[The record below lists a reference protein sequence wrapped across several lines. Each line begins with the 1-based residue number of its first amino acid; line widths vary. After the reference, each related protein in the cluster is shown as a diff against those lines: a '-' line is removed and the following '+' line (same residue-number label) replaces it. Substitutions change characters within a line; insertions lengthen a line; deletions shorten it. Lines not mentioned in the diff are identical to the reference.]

1 MITVWR
7 IMTPKNEYEAKA
19 AEQQVQLLT
28 EALSVAATGSGYWM
42 NMSGRYYPRFYPKGP
57 EISPFNALTLGLF
70 ADRNGY
76 KTGLYTFYPEAKM
89 RNEPVKEGEKGV
101 PFNWYNWKEYVHR
114 HNPGDTITRE
124 AYMLLEPEDKKQ
136 YKGIHNRE
144 IRKLFNIDQ
153 TMTPYVDPEEYN
165 KMMERYGTLQE
176 RGNERANERQLR
188 TMVNGFVKAMKDNM
202 VPIRRDG
209 TAMAHYDVG
218 KDVIYVPDI
227 KNYPHY
233 IDYVQDLMREIARA
247 TGHQQ
252 RCAREG
258 MVMKGG
264 VAPSEE
270 ALKREELV
278 VELVAG
284 IKMLELG
291 LPARLLPNSLHLVDE
306 WNRELREDPQMID
319 TVEAD
324 INNAMDIIRKAEKGE
339 KVTYF
344 SEMNEQV
351 TEEMKEKKKPSVSS
365 EESAILTDIIRNRG
379 MLIADGNFNSEEDK
393 KKFLEKFD
401 MAYHYEQ
408 FNHAMALTKDEDPEV
423 AEVAFTEALRCSS
436 YIDELARGYKPSE
449 WIDTGVYTIYDALKE
464 MPDRVTHDF
473 VVITAPK
480 AGRADVIMPEGAFA
494 GGKVVLPDGK
504 THNFLLS
511 PDEVMSAEERSVKG
525 ARVQNNDLKGMS
537 KQRITHALEG
547 QGAKYVRFFNTGG
560 IASFRPND
568 AYFDGKRV
576 GIAKLNQWE
585 LTDVREMNV
594 SEAVEKSRS
603 VNFDRVQMIRDDANR
618 WVLYMAPMGETPF
631 CMHPD
636 KSDINQFF
644 STSKQGNSEDT
655 ERIRRELG
663 QKYYAM
669 SRVNPDLKIDM
680 FGEKASV
687 EDIARVVRANVYKTK
702 EGKFLI
708 SPVFEGMEKVE
719 PRAMTNS
726 QWQRLWLSG
735 DINAYKNNMA
745 ALLYADLL
753 HPQQAQEQNT
763 EHKHE
768 QEAVQSGGMRR

>member
-1 MITVWR
+1 
-7 IMTPKNEYEAKA
+7 MTPKNEYEAKA
-19 AEQQVQLLT
+19 AEQQVQLLA
-28 EALSVAATGSGYWM
+28 EALSAAASGSGYWM

-70 ADRNGY
+70 SDRNGY

-101 PFNWYNWKEYVHR
+101 PFNWYNWKEYVNR
-114 HNPGDTITRE
+114 HNPSDTITRQ
-124 AYMLLEPEDKKQ
+124 AYLLLEPEDKKQ
-136 YKGIHNRE
+136 YKGIHSRE

-153 TMTPYVDPEEYN
+153 TMTPYVDQENYN
-165 KMMERYGTLQE
+165 RMVERYGILQE
-176 RGNERANERQLR
+176 RGNERANERQLH
-188 TMVNGFVKAMKDNM
+188 TMVNGFLKTIKDNM

-209 TAMAHYDVG
+209 SVVTHYDVG

-233 IDYVQDLMREIARA
+233 IDYVQDVMREIARA

-270 ALKREELV
+270 AVKREELV

-291 LPARLLPNSLHLVDE
+291 LPARLLPGSLHLVEE

-319 TVEAD
+319 TIEAD

-344 SEMNEQV
+344 SEMNKQA
-351 TEEMKEKKKPSVSS
+351 TEEMKDKKKPSVSS
-365 EESAILTDIIRNRG
+365 EESAILADIIRNRG

-393 KKFLEKFD
+393 KKFLDKFD
-401 MAYHYEQ
+401 MGYYYEQ
-408 FNHAMALTKDEDPEV
+408 FNHAMTLTKDEDPEV
-423 AEVAFTEALRCSS
+423 VEVAFTEALRCSS
-436 YIDELARGYKPSE
+436 YIDELARAYKPSE
-449 WIDTGVYTIYDALKE
+449 WTDTGTYTIYDALKE
-464 MPDRVTHDF
+464 IPDRITRDF
-473 VVITAPK
+473 VVITNPK
-480 AGRADVIMPEGAFA
+480 EGRADVIMPEGAFA

-504 THNFLLS
+504 THSFYLS
-511 PDEVMSAEERSVKG
+511 PDEVMSAEERSAKG
-525 ARVQNNDLKGMS
+525 ARIVNNELQGMS
-537 KQRITHALEG
+537 KQRITHALQE

-568 AYFDGKRV
+568 SYFDGKKV
-576 GIAKLNQWE
+576 AIAKLNQWV
-585 LTDVREMNV
+585 LTDVQEMNV
-594 SEAVEKSRS
+594 AEAVEKSRS
-603 VNFDRVQMIRDDANR
+603 VNFNRVQMIRDDANR
-618 WVLYMAPMGETPF
+618 WVLYIAPVGEVSF

-636 KSDINQFF
+636 KADINQFF
-644 STSKQGNSEDT
+644 STSKQGNSADT
-655 ERIRRELG
+655 ERIRHELG

-669 SRVNPDLKIDM
+669 SRVNPNLKIDM
-680 FGEKASV
+680 FREKAPA

-702 EGKFLI
+702 DGKFLI
-708 SPVFEGMEKVE
+708 SPVFEGLENVE
-719 PRAMTNS
+719 SRSITSS
-726 QWQRLWLSG
+726 QWQQLWLSG
-735 DINAYKNNMA
+735 DINAYKSNMA

-753 HPQQAQEQNT
+753 HPQQAQGQ
-763 EHKHE
+763 KQGQE
-768 QEAVQSGGMRR
+768 QEAVQSAGMRR

>member
-1 MITVWR
+1 
-7 IMTPKNEYEAKA
+7 MTPKNEYEAKA

-28 EALSVAATGSGYWM
+28 EALSAASNGSGYWM
-42 NMSGRYYPRFYPKGP
+42 NMSGRYYPRFYPSGP
-57 EISPFNALTLGLF
+57 EISSFNALTLGLF
-70 ADRNGY
+70 SDRNGY
-76 KTGLYTFYPEAKM
+76 KTGLYTFYPEAKI
-89 RNEPVKEGEKGV
+89 RNEPVQAGEKGV
-101 PFNWYNWKEYVHR
+101 PFNWYNWKEYVNR
-114 HNPGDTITRE
+114 HNPNDTITRQ
-124 AYMLLEPEDKKQ
+124 AYLLLEPEDKKQ

-144 IRKLFNIDQ
+144 IRNLFNIDQ
-153 TMTPYVDPEEYN
+153 TMTPYVDPEGYS
-165 KMMERYGTLQE
+165 KMIERCGTLQE
-176 RGNERANERQLR
+176 RGNERANERQLH
-188 TMVNGFVKAMKDNM
+188 TIVNGFVKTIKDNM

-209 TAMAHYDVG
+209 SVVVHYDVA

-233 IDYVQDLMREIARA
+233 IDYVQDLMREIVRA

-264 VAPSEE
+264 IAPSEE
-270 ALKREELV
+270 AVKREELV

-291 LPARLLPNSLHLVDE
+291 LPARLLPNSLHLVEE

-319 TVEAD
+319 TLEAD

-344 SEMNEQV
+344 SELNVQF
-351 TEEMKEKKKPSVSS
+351 TEEMKEKKKPTVTS
-365 EESAILTDIIRNRG
+365 EESAILADIIRNRG

-393 KKFLEKFD
+393 QRFLEKFD
-401 MAYHYEQ
+401 MTYHYEH

-423 AEVAFTEALRCSS
+423 VEVAFTEALRCSS

-449 WIDTGVYTIYDALKE
+449 WTDAGTYTIYDALKE
-464 MPDRVTHDF
+464 IPDRISRDF
-473 VVITAPK
+473 VVVTNPTE
-480 AGRADVIMPEGAFA
+480 GRADVIIPEGAFT
-494 GGKVVLPDGK
+494 GGKVLLPDGK
-504 THNFLLS
+504 THSFYLT
-511 PDEVMSAEERSVKG
+511 PDEVMSAEERSSKG
-525 ARVQNNDLKGMS
+525 ARVQYNELQGMS
-537 KQRITHALEG
+537 KQRIAHALQE

-560 IASFRPND
+560 VASFRPND

-585 LTDVREMNV
+585 LDDVREMNV

-618 WVLYMAPMGETPF
+618 WVLYMAPTGEPPF

-669 SRVNPDLKIDM
+669 SRVNPNLRIDM
-680 FGEKASV
+680 FGEKAPM

-702 EGKFLI
+702 DGKFLI
-708 SPVFEGMEKVE
+708 SPVFEGIEKVE
-719 PRAMTNS
+719 SRPITDS

-735 DINAYKNNMA
+735 DINAYKSNMA

-753 HPQQAQEQNT
+753 HPQQSQESKQEHAQEN
-763 EHKHE
+763 
-768 QEAVQSGGMRR
+768 VQSVGLRR

>member
-1 MITVWR
+1 
-7 IMTPKNEYEAKA
+7 MTPKNEYEAKA
-19 AEQQVQLLT
+19 ADRQIQLLT
-28 EALSVAATGSGYWM
+28 EALSAAANGSGYWM
-42 NMSGRYYPRFYPKGP
+42 NMSGRYYPRFYPMGP
-57 EISPFNALTLGLF
+57 EVSPFNALTLGLF
-70 ADRNGY
+70 SDRCGY

-101 PFNWYNWKEYVHR
+101 PFNWYNWKEYVNR
-114 HNPGDTITRE
+114 HNPGDTITRQ
-124 AYMLLEPEDKKQ
+124 AYLLLEPEEKKQ

-153 TMTPYVDPEEYN
+153 TMTPYVDPENYHT
-165 KMMERYGTLQE
+165 MVERYGTLQE
-176 RGNERANERQLR
+176 RGNERTNERQLHPI
-188 TMVNGFVKAMKDNM
+188 VNGFVKTIKDNM

-209 TAMAHYDVG
+209 SVVAHYDVA

-233 IDYVQDLMREIARA
+233 IDYVQDMMREIARA

-270 ALKREELV
+270 AVKREELV

-291 LPARLLPNSLHLVDE
+291 LPARLLPNSLHLVEE

-319 TVEAD
+319 TIEAD

-339 KVTYF
+339 RVTYF
-344 SEMNEQV
+344 SEMNQQA

-365 EESAILTDIIRNRG
+365 EESAILGDIIRNRG
-379 MLIADGNFNSEEDK
+379 MLIADENFNSEEDK

-401 MAYHYEQ
+401 MGYHYEQ
-408 FNHAMALTKDEDPEV
+408 FNHAMARTKDEDPDV
-423 AEVAFTEALRCSS
+423 VEVAFTEALRCSS

-449 WIDTGVYTIYDALKE
+449 WTNTGAYTIYDALKE
-464 MPDRVTHDF
+464 IPDRITHDF
-473 VVITAPK
+473 VVITNPQE
-480 AGRADVIMPEGAFA
+480 GRADVIMPEGAFV

-504 THNFLLS
+504 TSSFYLS
-511 PDEVMSAEERSVKG
+511 PDEVMSAEERSAKG
-525 ARVQNNDLKGMS
+525 AKIQNNELPGMS
-537 KQRITHALEG
+537 KQRITHALQG

-560 IASFRPND
+560 IASFRPD
-568 AYFDGKRV
+568 DGYFEGKRV
-576 GIAKLNQWE
+576 GVAKLNQWV

-618 WVLYMAPMGETPF
+618 WVLYMAPMGEVPF

-636 KSDINQFF
+636 KADLNQFF
-644 STSKQGNSEDT
+644 STSKQGNSADT

-669 SRVNPDLKIDM
+669 SRVNPNLKIDM
-680 FGEKASV
+680 FGEKAPV
-687 EDIARVVRANVYKTK
+687 EDITRVVRANVYKTK
-702 EGKFLI
+702 DGKYLI
-708 SPVFEGMEKVE
+708 SPVFEGMENVE
-719 PRAMTNS
+719 SRPITDS
-726 QWQRLWLSG
+726 QWQRLWLAG
-735 DINAYKNNMA
+735 DINAYKSNMA

-753 HPQQAQEQNT
+753 HPQQAQEQ
-763 EHKHE
+763 KQGQE
-768 QEAVQSGGMRR
+768 QETLQSARMRR